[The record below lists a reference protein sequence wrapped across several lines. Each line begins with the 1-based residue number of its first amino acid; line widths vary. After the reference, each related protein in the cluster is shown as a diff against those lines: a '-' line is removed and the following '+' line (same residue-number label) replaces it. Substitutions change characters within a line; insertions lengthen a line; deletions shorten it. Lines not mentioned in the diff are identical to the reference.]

1 MASQPQTV
9 RVVRFGIFE
18 ADLQARELRK
28 GGLKIKIHDQ
38 PFQVLAALLERPGE
52 IVTREELHQRL
63 WPADTFVD
71 FDHGLNTAVN
81 KLREVLGD
89 SADSPRFI
97 ETVPRRGY
105 RFLGPLE
112 SLPDGAASQAVTT
125 PQAIDIS
132 AQERK
137 VRWRWPLL
145 AFVVLILGIVGTWF
159 YSLKVPSDNVP
170 APKILPLTSY
180 LGTQCCPTFSPDG
193 NQVAF
198 VWYGPK
204 QDNADIYVK
213 LIGAENA
220 VRLTNDPA
228 TDGSPAWSPDGRYIA
243 FLRVLSG
250 NKAGVLVVPA
260 IGGPEHK
267 LAEVSGGDF
276 WSSGLSWFP
285 DGKWLAVADQQSVYV
300 LSLDTGEKHRL
311 TFPPSGRNDDCPA
324 FSPDGRSLVFS
335 RNFATGVSEI
345 YLLALSENLTAKQEP
360 KQLTFKNEWSKGPV
374 WTANGRE
381 IIFSS
386 GVGSYEGSG
395 WLPGARPEL
404 WRMPVPGSG
413 APAQPHV
420 TAIQGATPAIS
431 RQGNRL
437 AYTRSLTDINIW
449 RLEVPGS
456 NRRASEPVNLISS
469 THYEDSPQ
477 YSPDGKRVVFC
488 SSRSGTREIWVC
500 ESDGSHAV
508 QLTSL
513 GATMTGSPRWSP
525 DGRRIVFDSN
535 IAGQVELYVI
545 DANGGRPRRLTNH
558 PADDCIASYSRD
570 GRWIYFDSDR
580 TGRREIWKMP
590 AEGGQAIQVTRNGGT
605 VAFES
610 VDRAFVYYN
619 KDTEPTGLW
628 RIPVEGGAETEVLK
642 SVATYAFAVANK
654 GIYFEQSHRDR
665 GTSLQFLSFATGK
678 VTTIGTIRRPVADLG
693 LSVSPDERYLLYT
706 QGDQTG
712 SDLMLVENFR

>member
-1 MASQPQTV
+1 MASQPQNV
-9 RVVRFGIFE
+9 RLLRFGVFE
-18 ADLQARELRK
+18 VDLQAHELRK
-28 GGLKIKIHDQ
+28 GGLKIKIHEQ
-38 PFQVLAALLERPGE
+38 PFQILAALLEHPGE
-52 IVTREELHQRL
+52 IVTREEIRQKL
-63 WPADTFVD
+63 WAADTFVD

-81 KLREVLGD
+81 KLREALGD

-97 ETVPRRGY
+97 ETAPRRGY
-105 RFLGPLE
+105 RFLGPIE
-112 SLPDGAASQAVTT
+112 SLPDGAASQVVTT
-125 PQAIDIS
+125 PRAIVIS
-132 AQERK
+132 PQERK
-137 VRWRWPLL
+137 VRWRRPLL
-145 AFVVLILGIVGTWF
+145 AFVVLILGIWGTWF
-159 YSLKVPSDNVP
+159 YWVKRASSDAP
-170 APKILPLTSY
+170 APKTVPLTSY

-213 LIGAENA
+213 LIGTENA
-220 VRLTNDPA
+220 VRRTNDPA
-228 TDGSPAWSPDGRYIA
+228 RDGSPAWSPDGRYIA

-250 NKAGVLVVPA
+250 NKAGVFLIPA

-267 LAEVSGGDF
+267 LAEVSDGDR
-276 WSSGLSWFP
+276 WSTDLSWFP
-285 DGKWLAVADQQSVYV
+285 DGKWLAVVDQGSIYA
-300 LSLDTGEKHRL
+300 LSSDTEEKRKL
-311 TFPPSGRNDDCPA
+311 TFPPSGRTDDCPA

-381 IIFSS
+381 IIFYS

-404 WRMPVPGSG
+404 WRMSVPGSG

-420 TAIQGATPAIS
+420 TAIRGATPAIS

-437 AYTRSLTDINIW
+437 AYMRSLTDINIW

-456 NRRASEPVNLISS
+456 NPRASEPVNLISS
-469 THYEDSPQ
+469 TYYEDSPQ

-513 GATMTGSPRWSP
+513 GATVTGSPRWSP
-525 DGRRIVFDSN
+525 DGQRIVFDSN
-535 IAGQVELYVI
+535 AEGKSDLYQI
-545 DANGGRPRRLTNH
+545 NANGGRPKRLTNH
-558 PADDCIASYSRD
+558 PADDGIASYSRD

-590 AEGGQAIQVTRNGGT
+590 AEGGQAAQVTRNGGT

-610 VDRAFVYYN
+610 VDGAFIYYN
-619 KDTEPTGLW
+619 KDTDPTGLW
-628 RIPVEGGAETEVLK
+628 RIPVGGGAETEVLK
-642 SVATYAFAVANK
+642 SVITYAFAVVNK
-654 GIYFEQSHRDR
+654 GIYFEQSHRD
-665 GTSLQFLSFATGK
+665 GISVQYLGLATGK
-678 VTTIGTIRRPVADLG
+678 VTTIATIRRPVADLG
-693 LSVSPDERYLLYT
+693 LSVSPDERYILYT
-706 QGDQTG
+706 QVDQTG